1 MLEIE
6 RKQIAVEDLKLGM
19 YVVELDR
26 PWLGTPFLF
35 QGFPIT
41 STKEIERLQHC
52 CKYVYIDVAQSKLW
66 SPDETRPL
74 RHDYELAW
82 VEPAQDT
89 KKTQRDVR
97 FSTRRL
103 NVEPALH
110 HYPQQNAKS
119 LLNNIEAIKQVH
131 NRAHD
136 YISRVLNDARL
147 GRSLDVQGAR
157 ELVNDMVDA
166 IVRDDN
172 SLAWFAQ
179 LKRRDEYTSLHSI
192 NVCIISL
199 LFGRHLGYSVAQ
211 LRDIGHGALLHDL
224 GKMLVP
230 LELLNKPQALDGAEL
245 EELKRHPQY
254 GYDLLKSTGG
264 MSPEALEI
272 VYAHHERM
280 DGSGYPRGLRGKQIS
295 DYALLVS
302 VVDVYDAVTSDRVYH
317 TGVSPHEALNL
328 MYEWAPTSF
337 PKDILEEFIK
347 CLGIYPIGSIVELDT
362 GDVGVVM
369 TVNRTHRLRPVVTLV
384 LDPDKQRYPVH
395 KVVNL
400 ELYADIEDQVNI
412 SRILESNAYGIDVP
426 SVILGEQVEVAPA

>member
-6 RKQIAVEDLKLGM
+6 RKQVAVEDLELGM

-41 STKEIERLQHC
+41 TEAELERLRRC
-52 CKYVYIDVAQSKLW
+52 CQYVYIDVAQSRLW
-66 SPDETRPL
+66 SPDEARAL
-74 RHDYELAW
+74 RRDYELTW
-82 VEPAQDT
+82 IEPAQDRQA
-89 KKTQRDVR
+89 TQQEVR
-97 FSTRRL
+97 FSTQRL
-103 NVEPALH
+103 NVVPAQR
-110 HYPQQNAKS
+110 HYPPQNATS
-119 LLNNIEAIKQVH
+119 LLSHIEAIKQIH
-131 NRAHD
+131 SRTRE
-136 YISRVLNDARL
+136 YIGRVLNDVRL
-147 GRSLDVQGAR
+147 GRSINVHGAR

-166 IVRDDN
+166 IVLDDN
-172 SLAWFAQ
+172 ALAWFAQ

-211 LRDIGHGALLHDL
+211 LREIGHGALLHDL
-224 GKMLVP
+224 GKMRVP
-230 LELLNKPQALDGAEL
+230 LGLLNKPHGLEGAEL

-254 GYDLLKSTGG
+254 GYELLKEAGG
-264 MSPEALEI
+264 MSVEALEV

-280 DGSGYPRGLRGKQIS
+280 DGSGYPRRLKGKEIS
-295 DYALLVS
+295 DFAMLVS
-302 VVDVYDAVTSDRVYH
+302 VVDVYDAITSDRVYH
-317 TGVSPHEALNL
+317 TGISPHEALNQ

-337 PKDILEEFIK
+337 PKEILEEFIK
-347 CLGIYPIGSIVELDT
+347 CLGIYPIGSIVELNT

-400 ELYADIEDQVNI
+400 ELYAEGEDPVNI

-426 SVILGEQVEVAPA
+426 GVILGEHAEVVPA